1 MRRPKGQL
9 LTSPLFPPR
18 RIQELEITIAKA
30 FSTTLHTHLYP
41 HSTISLSLHV
51 LSQDGSLLA
60 ALINA
65 STLALVDAGIPMTDY
80 LAACTSGSTST
91 HAAADE
97 SADPL
102 LDLNTQEEQELPHIT
117 VATMGAS
124 DSVVVAVC
132 ESRVQIGRFE
142 GLLAVGVSGCRQ
154 VRQFLDG
161 VVKEKAQSLA

>member
-1 MRRPKGQL
+1 MR
-9 LTSPLFPPR
+9 LTSLSR
-18 RIQELEITIAKA
+18 RIQELELTLSKA
-30 FSTTLHTHLYP
+30 FATTLHTHLYP
-41 HSTISLSLHV
+41 HSTITLSLHV

-91 HAAADE
+91 YAAGDE
-97 SADPL
+97 AADPL
-102 LDLNTQEEQELPHIT
+102 LDMNSQEETELPSVT
-117 VATMGAS
+117 VATLGAS
-124 DSVVVAVC
+124 DRVVVAVC
-132 ESRVQIGRFE
+132 ESRVQVGRLE

-161 VVKEKAQSLA
+161 VVKEKAQTMV